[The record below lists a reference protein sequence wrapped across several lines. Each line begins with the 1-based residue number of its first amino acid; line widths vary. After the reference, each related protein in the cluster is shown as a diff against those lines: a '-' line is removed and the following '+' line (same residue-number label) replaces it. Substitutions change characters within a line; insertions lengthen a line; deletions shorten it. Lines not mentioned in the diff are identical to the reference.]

1 MSSGSMGIWKMTKQI
16 GIVAEDNSDVE
27 VISEILSKYM
37 QRNNFCVKKF
47 IGGGCG
53 KLRNKCDSWVSS
65 LFKSGCDHVFV
76 FHDLDR
82 NNEKSLRTLLKKKI
96 SPDKYPNSLI
106 VIPIEELEAWL
117 LSDVDAIQKVFS
129 LPKTP
134 SKIHECEN
142 VPSPKEH
149 LEDIV
154 WKIGKKRY
162 VNTIHNKKI
171 SQHTSLENLRR
182 CESFVNFDIYVS
194 ENICTA

>member
-1 MSSGSMGIWKMTKQI
+1 MTKKI
-16 GIVAEDNSDVE
+16 GIIAEDDSDVE
-27 VISEILSKYM
+27 VIAEILSKYM
-37 QRNNFCVKKF
+37 QKNHFCLKKF
-47 IGGGCG
+47 TGNGCG
-53 KLRNKCDSWVSS
+53 KLRNKCDSWATS

-82 NNEKSLRTLLKKKI
+82 NNENKLRTLLEKKI

-117 LSDVDAIQKVFS
+117 LSDVDAIKKVFS
-129 LPKTP
+129 LPKAP
-134 SKIHECEN
+134 STIHECEN

-154 WKIGKKRY
+154 WRIGKKRY

-171 SQHTSLENLRR
+171 SQHMSLDNLRR
-182 CESFVNFDIYVS
+182 CGSFTNFDDYVTKK
-194 ENICTA
+194 ICTA